1 MGSVPRHAPDAAHAG
16 PASRRLRPGRRGELR
31 RTVPGEI
38 VYALGPEVWGSGLG
52 TELAEALVRYGFES
66 LGLTEV
72 HATVAAQNKA
82 SLRLLGKI
90 GFEHARDIVE
100 DDGSLTR
107 VLTRR
112 LPARS

>member
-1 MGSVPRHAPDAAHAG
+1 MGG
-16 PASRRLRPGRRGELR
+16 PA
-31 RTVPGEI
+31 TV
-38 VYALGPEVWGSGLG
+38 
-52 TELAEALVRYGFES
+52 TAE
-66 LGLTEV
+66 
-72 HATVAAQNKA
+72 NKA

-100 DDGSLTR
+100 DDGALTR